1 MARRVVAEFVLM
13 IVCRKGGG
21 RSGNCVPLQAT
32 VHCPPAA
39 CLLTRF
45 MSIRTWRHFL
55 ILTLLLL
62 VTVTAAT
69 ASPAGA
75 RVVTGHDPDPRFG
88 AVSVF
93 WEPEKAAALDL
104 GWERILFYWS
114 EIQPDGP
121 DDWNT
126 LHVME
131 EWLREADAQGRE
143 VVGLIKNTPP
153 WATDDV
159 PYGGVPRGLYEPP
172 DDPDN
177 LWAVFVRRLVTY
189 YSERG
194 VHRWIIWNEPDIET
208 GVYGNEWAGDIED
221 YYRLLKV
228 AYTVIKEVDPEAT
241 VHLAGLTY
249 WHDVTAGR
257 EQYLHRFLEV
267 ATADPEAA
275 AHGYFF
281 DVISLHIYFRVE
293 TVASIVR
300 EMDAIQQSFGM
311 DKPIWINETNAAPT
325 LDPEWPVDRPQFQI
339 DLEQQAWYI
348 VQAHALGFAAGAQ
361 RMGVYKL
368 TDVHLPEGGESF
380 GLLRPD
386 LSARPGYYA
395 LQTVVDVLSGFR
407 EVQMEESALYYVVT
421 FRRPQGVTR
430 ILWARRPEAVTLSL
444 PATTGEATLVQA
456 TGETAPLAAEE
467 GAYTLILEGARCYDL
482 CLVGGPPVIIVE
494 EVVPDQE
501 EEEATATP
509 TWEATEEGGARPTI
523 TPPPSPTTLPTATV
537 LQASTATPFP
547 TLTPPTGAAATQ
559 VESGRGNARS
569 LRPALGWVGAAAA
582 LMILLFLLVKFGR
595 RLW

>member
-1 MARRVVAEFVLM
+1 MSTNLWPR
-13 IVCRKGGG
+13 
-21 RSGNCVPLQAT
+21 
-32 VHCPPAA
+32 
-39 CLLTRF
+39 LLSLSLF
-45 MSIRTWRHFL
+45 
-55 ILTLLLL
+55 LL
-62 VTVTAAT
+62 VAA
-69 ASPAGA
+69 AAKPQREVAAGEEA
-75 RVVTGHDPDPRFG
+75 GPDPDPRFG

-93 WEPEKAAALDL
+93 WEAEKAAALDL

-114 EIQPDGP
+114 EIQSEGP
-121 DDWNT
+121 HYWNT

-153 WATDDV
+153 WATDGV

-228 AYTVIKEVDPEAT
+228 AYIVIKEVDPEAS

-257 EQYLHRFLEV
+257 EQYLRRFLEV
-267 ATADPEAA
+267 VAADPEALE
-275 AHGYFF
+275 HDYFF
-281 DVISLHIYFRVE
+281 DVISLHIYFRAESVAGIVE
-293 TVASIVR
+293 EI
-300 EMDAIQQSFGM
+300 DAIQQSFGLE
-311 DKPIWINETNAAPT
+311 KPIWINETNAAPT
-325 LDPEWPVDRPQFQI
+325 LDPQWPVDRPQFQI

-361 RMGVYKL
+361 RIGVYKL
-368 TDVHLPEGGESF
+368 ADVNLPPGGESF

-386 LSARPGYYA
+386 QSERPAYYA
-395 LQTVVDVLSGFR
+395 LQTVVDVLGGFR
-407 EVQMEESALYYVVT
+407 DVQMEENERYYVVT
-421 FRRPQGVTR
+421 FTRPQGVTR
-430 ILWARRPEAVTLSL
+430 VLWARTPEVVTLSL
-444 PATTGEATLVQA
+444 PAMADEATLVQA
-456 TGETAPLAAEE
+456 TGERAPLAAAD
-467 GAYTLILEGARCYDL
+467 GAYTLTLGGARCYDL
-482 CLVGGPPVIIVE
+482 CLIGGPPLIVVE
-494 EVVPDQE
+494 EIVREQE
-501 EEEATATP
+501 QDVQEREEGATATP
-509 TWEATEEGGARPTI
+509 ERETAPEATEEEDDSAAI
-523 TPPPSPTTLPTATV
+523 TPSPTATALPTATV

-547 TLTPPTGAAATQ
+547 TLTPPATDGGTTGA
-559 VESGRGNARS
+559 GRSAGALS
-569 LRPALGWVGAAAA
+569 LLPALGWAGGVAG
-582 LMILLFLLVKFGR
+582 LMIVLILLVKFGR

>member
-1 MARRVVAEFVLM
+1 
-13 IVCRKGGG
+13 
-21 RSGNCVPLQAT
+21 
-32 VHCPPAA
+32 
-39 CLLTRF
+39 
-45 MSIRTWRHFL
+45 MSSFSWRNFLFLSL
-55 ILTLLLL
+55 ILL
-62 VTVTAAT
+62 VAVTAAA
-69 ASPAGA
+69 ASPTREAAAGDA
-75 RVVTGHDPDPRFG
+75 AGPDPRFG

-93 WEPEKAAALDL
+93 WEAEKAAALDL

-114 EIQPDGP
+114 EIQSEGP
-121 DDWNT
+121 HYWNT

-153 WATDDV
+153 WATDGV

-194 VHRWIIWNEPDIET
+194 VHRWIVWNEPDIET

-228 AYTVIKEVDPEAT
+228 AYTVIKEVDPEAS

-257 EQYLHRFLEV
+257 EQYLRRFLEV
-267 ATADPEAA
+267 VAADPDAPE
-275 AHGYFF
+275 HDYFF
-281 DVISLHIYFRVE
+281 DVISLHIYFRAESVGNIVE
-293 TVASIVR
+293 EI
-300 EMDAIQQSFGM
+300 DDIQRSFGL

-361 RMGVYKL
+361 RIGVYKL
-368 TDVHLPEGGESF
+368 TDVNLPPGGESF

-386 LSARPGYYA
+386 KSERPAYYA
-395 LQTVVDVLSGFR
+395 LQTVVDVMGGFR
-407 EVQMEESALYYVVT
+407 DVQMEENDRYYVVT
-421 FRRPQGVTR
+421 FTRPQGLTR
-430 ILWARRPEAVTLSL
+430 VLWARTPEVVTLSL
-444 PATTGEATLVQA
+444 PATAAEGTLVRA
-456 TGETAPLAAEE
+456 TGERTSLAAED
-467 GAYTLILEGARCYDL
+467 GAYTLTLEGARCYDL
-482 CLVGGPPVIIVE
+482 CLVGGPPLIVVE
-494 EVVPDQE
+494 EVVREQE
-501 EEEATATP
+501 VREQVVEEQDVQEQGEEGAEEATAAP
-509 TWEATEEGGARPTI
+509 GATEEEDDGGAITAAPT
-523 TPPPSPTTLPTATV
+523 PSALPTATV

-547 TLTPPTGAAATQ
+547 TLTPATDAAA
-559 VESGRGNARS
+559 VEGDALDGGSAGALS
-569 LRPALGWVGAAAA
+569 LPPAVGWAGGVAGF
-582 LMILLFLLVKFGR
+582 MILLFLLLRFGR

>member
-1 MARRVVAEFVLM
+1 M
-13 IVCRKGGG
+13 
-21 RSGNCVPLQAT
+21 
-32 VHCPPAA
+32 
-39 CLLTRF
+39 
-45 MSIRTWRHFL
+45 MSWRHLF
-55 ILTLLLL
+55 TLLLL
-62 VTVTAAT
+62 LFAVVLAAA
-69 ASPAGA
+69 ASA
-75 RVVTGHDPDPRFG
+75 TGNEAAAEEAANPDPRFG
-88 AVSVF
+88 AASVF

-114 EIQPDGP
+114 EIQPEGP

-159 PYGGVPRGLYEPP
+159 PYGGVPRGLYEPV

-194 VHRWIIWNEPDIET
+194 VHRWIIWNEPDIAV

-228 AYTVIKEVDPEAT
+228 AYLVIKDVDPEAT

-267 ATADPEAA
+267 VMADPEAPE
-275 AHGYFF
+275 HDYFF

-293 TVASIVR
+293 TVASIVQ
-300 EMDAIQQSFGM
+300 EIDAIQRSFGL
-311 DKPIWINETNAAPT
+311 DKPVWINETNAAPT

-348 VQAHALGFAAGAQ
+348 VQAYALGFAAGAESI
-361 RMGVYKL
+361 GIYKL
-368 TDVHLPEGGESF
+368 TDVHLPPGGESF

-386 LSARPGYYA
+386 LSERPGYYA
-395 LQTVVDVLSGFR
+395 LQTAVDVLSGFR
-407 EVQMEESALYYVVT
+407 NVQMQESGTHYAVT
-421 FRRPQGVTR
+421 FARPEGVTR
-430 ILWARRPEAVTLSL
+430 VLWARTPEVVTLSL
-444 PATTGEATLVQA
+444 PATAAEATLVQA
-456 TGETAPLAAEE
+456 TGEKSPLAAEE
-467 GAYTLILEGARCYDL
+467 GAYTLTLEGARCYDL
-482 CLVGGPPVIIVE
+482 CLVGGPPLIVVE
-494 EVVPDQE
+494 ESE
-501 EEEATATP
+501 RLTEATP
-509 TWEATEEGGARPTI
+509 TQASPAGEGEEGDAEVTA
-523 TPPPSPTTLPTATV
+523 TSSPTATALPTATV
-537 LQASTATPFP
+537 LQSATATPFP
-547 TLTPPTGAAATQ
+547 TLTPPATAAAPAP
-559 VESGRGNARS
+559 EGDSFSARS
-569 LRPALGWVGAAAA
+569 LPPAVGWAAGAAG
-582 LMILLFLLVKFGR
+582 LLILLFLLVKFGR
-595 RLW
+595 R